1 MQNFLKST
9 NIDFCYVSSI
19 IMHTFNFVILETDGV
34 PGQHFRPP
42 LPVGPRP
49 PQPQQQNFQQQQHQQ
64 LQQQQQQQQMENRTQ
79 MLLQQRQQMP
89 GAIPNPA
96 RVEVSPYIVRNIDI
110 HYEYSRARVKEA
122 VVKLVQLETQICW
135 REIWTPTSA

>member
-1 MQNFLKST
+1 MFHSL
-9 NIDFCYVSSI
+9 SI
-19 IMHTFNFVILETDGV
+19 SIQIHTFNFVILETDGV

-49 PQPQQQNFQQQQHQQ
+49 PQPQQPNFQQQQHQQ

-96 RVEVSPYIVRNIDI
+96 RVEVSLIILKNIDS
-110 HYEYSRARVKEA
+110 HFECTRARLKEA

-135 REIWTPTSA
+135 KETLTLTSA

>member
-1 MQNFLKST
+1 MQIFLKLK
-9 NIDFCYVSSI
+9 IDFGYVSSI
-19 IMHTFNFVILETDGV
+19 KMHTFNFVILETDGV

>member
-1 MQNFLKST
+1 
-9 NIDFCYVSSI
+9 
-19 IMHTFNFVILETDGV
+19 
-34 PGQHFRPP
+34 
-42 LPVGPRP
+42 
-49 PQPQQQNFQQQQHQQ
+49 
-64 LQQQQQQQQMENRTQ
+64 MENRTQ

>member
-1 MQNFLKST
+1 
-9 NIDFCYVSSI
+9 
-19 IMHTFNFVILETDGV
+19 
-34 PGQHFRPP
+34 
-42 LPVGPRP
+42 
-49 PQPQQQNFQQQQHQQ
+49 
-64 LQQQQQQQQMENRTQ
+64 MENRTQ

-122 VVKLVQLETQICW
+122 VVKLVQLEIQICW
-135 REIWTPTSA
+135 REIWTPTSV

>member
-1 MQNFLKST
+1 MK
-9 NIDFCYVSSI
+9 
-19 IMHTFNFVILETDGV
+19 MHTFNFVILETDGV

>member
-1 MQNFLKST
+1 MVGFILRKHLHLIYENLTFDLECLFPRIILTRNAEIFKLTKYSLLQCF
-9 NIDFCYVSSI
+9 IAYVYL
-19 IMHTFNFVILETDGV
+19 HTFNFVILETDGV

-96 RVEVSPYIVRNIDI
+96 RVEVSLII
-110 HYEYSRARVKEA
+110 
-122 VVKLVQLETQICW
+122 L
-135 REIWTPTSA
+135 